1 MQPDAEPAPSHRVA
15 GGWAAQ
21 ALLPLAVAVAAA
33 PVLVHAVGT
42 WWSDSE
48 LSFGFL
54 VLPVAAGLVWVRR
67 PVPSPSAAGSGSW
80 TGLLPLTLGL
90 AVLVVG
96 DRVGIHA
103 LAALGVLP
111 AGLGLAWLLG
121 GGRWARTLSLPLTLA
136 TFALMLY
143 RGMLSP
149 LGFAMQ
155 EVTAASAA
163 RLAAV
168 TGVPVRQAGVD
179 LFTPHVHLVVAQ
191 ACSGMDSLLALLSL
205 GVAVAGLAAA
215 AVWRRTLLFLFILPV
230 ILAANVVRVTLVL
243 LLSGPLGAGVEQG
256 VGHAMLSGV
265 LFCASTLLLLGL
277 AHLLQCPPRLRRPA
291 NHLSPAC

>member
-1 MQPDAEPAPSHRVA
+1 MV
-15 GGWAAQ
+15 
-21 ALLPLAVAVAAA
+21 LPVAVAVAGA
-33 PVLVHAVGT
+33 PILLHAVGT

-54 VLPVAAGLVWVRR
+54 VLPVAAGLAWLRR
-67 PVPSPSAAGSGSW
+67 PQPSTSGAASGSW
-80 TGLLPLTLGL
+80 LAILPLGLGL

-103 LAALGVLP
+103 LAAVGVLP

-121 GGRWARTLSLPLTLA
+121 GVRWVRALSLPLVLA

-155 EVTAASAA
+155 EVTATSAA
-163 RLAAV
+163 RLTAL
-168 TGVPVRQAGVD
+168 TGLPIRQAGVD
-179 LFTPHVHLVVAQ
+179 LFTPHVHLVVAE
-191 ACSGMDSLLALLSL
+191 ACSGMDSLLALLCL
-205 GVAVAGLAAA
+205 GAVVAGLAAA

-230 ILAANVVRVTLVL
+230 ILTANVVRVTLVL
-243 LLSGPLGAGVEQG
+243 LLSGPLGAAVEEG
-256 VGHAMLSGV
+256 LGHAMLSGV
-265 LFCASTLLLLGL
+265 LFSTSALLLLAL
-277 AHLLQCPPRLRRPA
+277 AYLLQCPPRLRRPESR
-291 NHLSPAC
+291 LSPAS